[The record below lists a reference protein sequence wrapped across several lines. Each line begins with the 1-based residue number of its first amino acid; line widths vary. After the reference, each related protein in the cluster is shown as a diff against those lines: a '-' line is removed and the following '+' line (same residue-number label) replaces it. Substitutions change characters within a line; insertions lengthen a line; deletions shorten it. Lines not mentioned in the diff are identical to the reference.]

1 MLFGATLALKKLET
15 EFHFFYETS
24 RIITKHAAHYEAEAM
39 EKNIQTLLNSL
50 TANNLEANLGK
61 IISIHNSSLIMS
73 MNFLTMTLEETQYII
88 VDDYMAEQC
97 LTKSLAKSVSLVY
110 NVIKLLK
117 TYQEKFFD
125 NLFKIDTLDASLAK
139 IEAIRFLSENGLI
152 PPVMQEDSPIFDVCN
167 TVLLTLTFVD
177 RYLKFT
183 ISYYRNKD

>member
-1 MLFGATLALKKLET
+1 MLFEATLALKKLET

-24 RIITKHAAHYEAEAM
+24 RIITKHAAHYEAEAL
-39 EKNIQTLLNSL
+39 EKNIQSLLNSL
-50 TANNLEANLGK
+50 TSNNLEANLGK

-97 LTKSLAKSVSLVY
+97 LTKSLAKSASLVY

-117 TYQEKFFD
+117 SYQQKFFD
-125 NLFKIDTLDASLAK
+125 DLFKIDALDESLAK
-139 IEAIRFLSENGLI
+139 IQNIRFLSDNGLI
-152 PPVMQEDSPIFDVCN
+152 PPLMQEDSPIFDICN
-167 TVLLTLTFVD
+167 IVLLTLAFVD

-183 ISYYRNKD
+183 ITYYRNKD